1 MSRCLP
7 SNEKSDAV
15 DRLICAQWAPV
26 TAANRMH
33 AWRQCGGEGPPP
45 KKRGGGEIGTFQ
57 GNSWLS
63 ESNVSNKRPP

>member
-15 DRLICAQWAPV
+15 DKPISAQWAPV

-45 KKRGGGEIGTFQ
+45 KKRGGG
-57 GNSWLS
+57 
-63 ESNVSNKRPP
+63 